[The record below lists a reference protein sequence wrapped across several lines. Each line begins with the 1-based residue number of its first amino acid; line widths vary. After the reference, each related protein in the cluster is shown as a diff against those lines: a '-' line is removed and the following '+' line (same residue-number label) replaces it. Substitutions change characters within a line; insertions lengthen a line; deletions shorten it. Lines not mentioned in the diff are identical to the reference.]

1 MKAEIRRI
9 VRKIMMLSAL
19 VVCLVALS
27 SGHSAAGASLPG
39 FCCSVNCDDM
49 LYECYEQCGDPASGA
64 CIFFCERR
72 YERCVTVPCN
82 PDC

>member
-1 MKAEIRRI
+1 MKVEIRRI

-27 SGHSAAGASLPG
+27 SSHSAARASIPG

-72 YERCVTVPCN
+72 YNRCVTVPCN

>member
-64 CIFFCERR
+64 CIFFCEHR
-72 YERCVTVPCN
+72 YDRYVTIPCN

>member
-72 YERCVTVPCN
+72 YDRCVTVPCN

>member
-1 MKAEIRRI
+1 
-9 VRKIMMLSAL
+9 
-19 VVCLVALS
+19 
-27 SGHSAAGASLPG
+27 
-39 FCCSVNCDDM
+39 M

-72 YERCVTVPCN
+72 YDRCVTVPCN

>member
-19 VVCLVALS
+19 AVCLVALS

-72 YERCVTVPCN
+72 YDRCVTVPCN